1 MNKIKRL
8 LVFILFVLIGSQA
21 SAWVS
26 KEFIPSNVSLITVTV
41 DDEAND
47 GCWTN
52 IGEVKR
58 YTEDKLELVGFKV
71 SREKFNTYKDKNHY
85 LLGVKVISN
94 RNGGKCYGVIE
105 TTIFRGSWYNNIG
118 GLIYVGKHGGTFS
131 GHDNANQLTLNY
143 ISFFIKQVEDPQW

>member
-1 MNKIKRL
+1 MQKL
-8 LVFILFVLIGSQA
+8 LVYILFVLFGSQA

-26 KEFIPSNVSLITVTV
+26 KEFIPANVSLITVTI
-41 DDEAND
+41 DDQAKD

-58 YTEDKLELVGFKV
+58 YTEDKLELVDFKV

-94 RNGGKCYGVIE
+94 RNGVKCYGVIE
-105 TTIFRGSWYNNIG
+105 TTIFRGSWNNNIG

-131 GHDNANQLTLNY
+131 GHDNANQLALDY
-143 ISFFIKQVEDPQW
+143 VGEFMKQLEDPQW